1 MSHRRHVGRSV
12 ALHVGR
18 CGCAIH
24 PMHSSPP
31 TNDGRRHINADHAT
45 LPSHPTDASQPI
57 ADPHHTSQPHHTRAR
72 PARAQPPTRPRAAHA
87 ATPHAH
93 HRRTNRRLHRRC
105 RRQHRHDANQSK
117 SADRNANAY
126 AAAAV
131 ADRRAPLTRA
141 PRDLRARLDLP
152 NVDYYWP
159 ALVRGVVV
167 AAALSSSTT
176 PHPLSHKVRDP
187 PIATPPP
194 APPSS
199 QPPPRCAAR
208 RMHSRHA
215 LREPN
220 RTCSTPPY
228 VGPTEASGSRRLR
241 LRPHQRRAARH
252 VATHERHQAQHQRI
266 RHSRHNHRRAAP
278 PADDTSATR
287 SARQVGLAQQRLRVA
302 LPRFR
307 GRGCSGCAFSHTAAP
322 PATTQRATS
331 THRDAAAN
339 AAVVTTADAL
349 RRPPLARPPCA
360 PRAKSD
366 WATTPA
372 PTPTPPSSQPPTHC
386 AERRWHIRRG
396 LRAPG
401 RTCSTTSSRG
411 PVEVSGARLSG
422 MRPKGWSG
430 RQRLVI
436 ACRVGVAMSDFPQ
449 QRRVVSRWLR
459 G

>member
-1 MSHRRHVGRSV
+1 MRLQQQRHTARRDTPCGYPRSRRHRQRRRRRIRRGAAPSAIDTSATRSARQVGL
-12 ALHVGR
+12 AQQ
-18 CGCAIH
+18 
-24 PMHSSPP
+24 
-31 TNDGRRHINADHAT
+31 HI
-45 LPSHPTDASQPI
+45 
-57 ADPHHTSQPHHTRAR
+57 
-72 PARAQPPTRPRAAHA
+72 
-87 ATPHAH
+87 
-93 HRRTNRRLHRRC
+93 RL
-105 RRQHRHDANQSK
+105 
-117 SADRNANAY
+117 
-126 AAAAV
+126 
-131 ADRRAPLTRA
+131 
-141 PRDLRARLDLP
+141 
-152 NVDYYWP
+152 
-159 ALVRGVVV
+159 
-167 AAALSSSTT
+167 
-176 PHPLSHKVRDP
+176 
-187 PIATPPP
+187 
-194 APPSS
+194 APPRLRGARSS
-199 QPPPRCAAR
+199 
-208 RMHSRHA
+208 
-215 LREPN
+215 
-220 RTCSTPPY
+220 
-228 VGPTEASGSRRLR
+228 R